1 VIGRRA
7 VLGGLLGLPLLVACK
22 RTTEP
27 AALAAGDPMPGFGLP
42 TARAGEHAVRAGTGP
57 FLLNF
62 WATWCPPCRAEM
74 AALDRVHRGLAA
86 RGLAVLGISVD
97 EDVFLVEEFAL
108 QEKLTL
114 PLLLD
119 RGGALARSAF
129 RVAGY
134 PSSFLVD
141 RRGVI
146 VAVWVG
152 ERDWDS
158 APIRARLE
166 QLLR

>member
-1 VIGRRA
+1 MIGRRA

-22 RTTEP
+22 RTAAP
-27 AALAAGDPMPGFGLP
+27 ATLAVGDPMPGFRLP
-42 TARAGEHAVRAGTGP
+42 TARAAEHTVLAGTGP

-97 EDVFLVEEFAL
+97 EDVFLVQEFAL
-108 QEKLTL
+108 KEKLTL
-114 PLLLD
+114 PLLFD
-119 RGGALARSAF
+119 RGGELARTAF

-141 RRGVI
+141 RRGV
-146 VAVWVG
+146 VAEVWVG

>member
-1 VIGRRA
+1 MIGRRA

-22 RTTEP
+22 RSVTP
-27 AALAAGDPMPGFGLP
+27 AALAVGDPMPGFRLP
-42 TARAGEHAVRAGTGP
+42 TSRAAEHAVLAGTGP

-86 RGLAVLGISVD
+86 KGLAVLGISVD
-97 EDVFLVEEFAL
+97 EDVFLVKEFAL
-108 QEKLTL
+108 KEKLSL
-114 PLLLD
+114 PLLFD
-119 RGGALARSAF
+119 RGGEFARSAF

-134 PSSFLVD
+134 PSSFLID
-141 RRGVI
+141 KRGVI
-146 VAVWVG
+146 VEVWVG

-166 QLLR
+166 QLLI